1 MRKIRVEPATVD
13 KQTQD
18 QKKKQAALYKA
29 IWRWHFYAGIIFAPF
44 LIILA
49 ITGSVYLFKPQIEQM
64 LYQDFYEVKQQK
76 ERIAPSEQLDIVT
89 NHYAGAVVTSYRPGE
104 QATRSSE
111 VNITYQNESLTV
123 FVDPYNG
130 NILGEL
136 NSNNRVMDLIEEI
149 HGELMA
155 GTTGDRIVELAA
167 CWAMVL
173 IITGIYLWF
182 PQKKRSFA
190 GTLIPRFTK
199 GSRVLRRDLHAVPAF
214 WITGGLLFL
223 ILTGLPWSGFWGTN
237 FQALVT
243 NTGEGYPPSVW
254 VGAAPTSNIKTK
266 DIAEVPWAAETL
278 DVPKSKLE
286 GFLPVS
292 IDDIV
297 EIAEREGMHP
307 SYSVI
312 FPSSK
317 EGVYTLSAFPPK
329 AKDEATIHIDQYTG
343 AVLADY
349 RYDNYGPIG
358 KIVAVG
364 ITLHKGTELGF
375 LNQLVSLLICLG
387 TLLVAFTGV
396 YMWWKRKPNS
406 GLGAPKAPK
415 IKNMKLLLF
424 LLIILGI
431 LFPLVGLSLIFVWL
445 IDLLIIQRMPKAKR
459 FLNA

>member
-1 MRKIRVEPATVD
+1 MEFAKTE
-13 KQTQD
+13 KLLN
-18 QKKKQAALYKA
+18 KKKRNQTKASFYKTV
-29 IWRWHFYAGIIFAPF
+29 WRWHFYAGLIFAPF

-49 ITGSVYLFKPQIEQM
+49 VTGSVYLFKPQIEKV
-64 LYQDFYEVKQQK
+64 LYQDYYEVQNQG
-76 ERIAPSEQLDIVT
+76 ERISASKQLHIVKS
-89 NHYAGAVVTSYRPGE
+89 HYFGAKVISFRPGE
-104 QATRSSE
+104 QQMRSSE
-111 VNITYQNESLTV
+111 VNITYQNESLTI
-123 FVDPYNG
+123 FLDPYTG
-130 NILGEL
+130 KIIGEL
-136 NSNNRVMDLIEEI
+136 NSDDRIMDLIEKI

-167 CWAMVL
+167 CWTVVL
-173 IITGIYLWF
+173 LVTGLYLWF
-182 PQKKRSFA
+182 PQKNLKIA
-190 GTLIPRFTK
+190 GTFLPRFTK
-199 GSRVLRRDLHAVPAF
+199 GKTIFRRDLHAVPAV
-214 WITGGLLFL
+214 WITGGLVFL

-254 VGAAPTSNIKTK
+254 IGDAPESNIKTK
-266 DIAEVPWAAETL
+266 DIAEVPWAAENL
-278 DVPKSKLE
+278 DVPKSDIE
-286 GFLPVS
+286 GFLPIS

-297 EIAEREGMHP
+297 ATAEREGMHP

-312 FPSSK
+312 FPSSQ

-349 RYDNYGPIG
+349 RYDHYGLIG

-375 LNQLVSLLICLG
+375 LNQLISLLICLG

-396 YMWWKRKPNS
+396 FMWWKRKPDK
-406 GLGAPKAPK
+406 GIGAPKAPSLKKMK
-415 IKNMKLLLF
+415 ILLII
-424 LLIILGI
+424 LIILGI
-431 LFPLVGLSLIFVWL
+431 LFPLVGLSLLVVWL
-445 IDLLIIQRMPKAKR
+445 IDWFIIQRIPFVKR

>member
-1 MRKIRVEPATVD
+1 MEPATVD

-29 IWRWHFYAGIIFAPF
+29 IWRLHFYAGIIFAPF

-104 QATRSSE
+104 QATHSSE

-130 NILGEL
+130 NIL
-136 NSNNRVMDLIEEI
+136 
-149 HGELMA
+149 
-155 GTTGDRIVELAA
+155 
-167 CWAMVL
+167 
-173 IITGIYLWF
+173 
-182 PQKKRSFA
+182 
-190 GTLIPRFTK
+190 
-199 GSRVLRRDLHAVPAF
+199 